1 MVFTA
6 GQRSIMAE
14 IISYY
19 GHESQKMMLLEEMS
33 ELQKE
38 ICKDMRYDPDL
49 EAITEEVADVLIML
63 EQIQMMYHI
72 SETKLHKITNE
83 KLHRQLRRIE
93 DEKSEQLQVPFVLIP
108 KNSNGREIRYIA
120 DFVYTQDGQQVV
132 EDVKGF
138 KTALV
143 CNHCGNDKE
152 FYTRERYSGTCN
164 VFFRTDDEEPDNTCM
179 YDGARHKLL
188 SKYIYC
194 EECGRKVC
202 SVADLKELDWK

>member
-49 EAITEEVADVLIML
+49 EAITEEVGDVLIML

-72 SETKLHKITNE
+72 TETKLHEITNR
-83 KLHRQLRRIE
+83 KLHRQLRRME
-93 DEKSEQLQVPFVLIP
+93 HEKM
-108 KNSNGREIRYIA
+108 
-120 DFVYTQDGQQVV
+120 
-132 EDVKGF
+132 
-138 KTALV
+138 
-143 CNHCGNDKE
+143 E
-152 FYTRERYSGTCN
+152 FS
-164 VFFRTDDEEPDNTCM
+164 D
-179 YDGARHKLL
+179 A
-188 SKYIYC
+188 
-194 EECGRKVC
+194 
-202 SVADLKELDWK
+202 SV

>member
-14 IISYY
+14 IIGYY

-93 DEKSEQLQVPFVLIP
+93 DEKSGI
-108 KNSNGREIRYIA
+108 IRRISTMTTA
-120 DFVYTQDGQQVV
+120 CQ
-132 EDVKGF
+132 
-138 KTALV
+138 KTGKSA
-143 CNHCGNDKE
+143 CTK
-152 FYTRERYSGTCN
+152 
-164 VFFRTDDEEPDNTCM
+164 RTWTSRSTVRNAEN
-179 YDGARHKLL
+179 R
-188 SKYIYC
+188 
-194 EECGRKVC
+194 
-202 SVADLKELDWK
+202 

>member
-72 SETKLHKITNE
+72 TETKLHEITNR

-93 DEKSEQLQVPFVLIP
+93 DEKI
-108 KNSNGREIRYIA
+108 
-120 DFVYTQDGQQVV
+120 
-132 EDVKGF
+132 
-138 KTALV
+138 
-143 CNHCGNDKE
+143 
-152 FYTRERYSGTCN
+152 
-164 VFFRTDDEEPDNTCM
+164 
-179 YDGARHKLL
+179 HK
-188 SKYIYC
+188 K
-194 EECGRKVC
+194 
-202 SVADLKELDWK
+202 